1 MIEMLAAAKL
11 TLSLRVLGVR
21 PDGYHD
27 LDALAVSLNE
37 PHDLLTAR
45 CDGSGVGLLVTGS
58 AAEGVPSDDSNLVA
72 RAVHALA
79 AFAPRAEDVEI
90 VIDKSIPA
98 GAGLGGGSAD
108 AAAVLRT
115 LGKRWKVSYDDVLRI
130 AVEIGS
136 DVPVCVRGGAAWM
149 GGRGERVVP
158 AKLPTLRALVVVPP
172 ISLSTADVYRAYD
185 ELGAG
190 TPPRTVPAP
199 PDLAAVLPP
208 LVNDL
213 ERAAEHVDAR
223 LAEFRRELEAASGL
237 PALLA
242 GSGSA
247 YTLLCGDETEWRER
261 AEHVERTLGLPVH
274 SALSLQPYPPW

>member
-1 MIEMLAAAKL
+1 MVEMLAAAKL

-27 LDALAVSLNE
+27 LEALVVSLSE
-37 PHDLLTAR
+37 PHDLLTATG
-45 CDGSGVGLLVTGS
+45 DGRGLRLVITGS
-58 AAEGVPSDDSNLVA
+58 AAEGVPSDDTNLVA
-72 RAVHALA
+72 EAVYALA
-79 AFAPRAEDVEI
+79 AFAPRAADVEI
-90 VIDKSIPA
+90 VIDKSIPSC
-98 GAGLGGGSAD
+98 AGLGGGSAD

-115 LGKRWKVSYDDVLRI
+115 LGKRWKVSCDDVMRI
-130 AVEIGS
+130 AAEIGS

-149 GGRGERVVP
+149 RGRGERVAP

-185 ELGAG
+185 ELDDG

-199 PDLAAVLPP
+199 PDLAPVLPP

-223 LAEFRRELEAASGL
+223 LGDFRRELEAAAGL

-247 YTLLCGDETEWRER
+247 YALLCGDETEWRER
-261 AEHVERTLGLPVH
+261 AERVERTLGLPVH
-274 SALSLQPYPPW
+274 SALSLQPYPLW